1 MHRTWE
7 TPGCGALLSG
17 MLKREEGTETGLF
30 LFHLQIIKKM
40 EGINYETQAE
50 RLQNVQQTAGQVDN
64 QGRETVSE
72 IVGEAVNQPTE
83 EEQRKEKL
91 RGILR
96 KTRIRTDTEVPPEEY
111 ALRVDDK
118 GIFALRDIH
127 AVKAKQ
133 KAGKTTAL
141 KVMMAALLLG
151 EKFRLKALLEKP
163 KILFFDTEQSRTD
176 TKQIILDVVQM
187 TGLDADYINDRVVLQ
202 SLRRCEQE
210 DLLPVLHQA
219 IEDEKP
225 LVVFVDGIVEFV
237 ASFNDET
244 LAKQLLKD
252 LLVLCDEHNCAIVC
266 VLHTNKA
273 DEDHNMRGHL
283 GTMLAQKSAT
293 VLECVKERGSSVITV
308 RCSEARHEEMPEWS
322 ITFDADGHIVDA
334 DEQRRQLLEQRK
346 AEQQQRRL
354 EAAAAKQKER
364 LDYVLLCIR
373 DNGGSISRKQLTAI
387 LSKKF
392 DVKRNTISGH
402 ISQWINDGS
411 ILEVNGFIHASD
423 ETALAF

>member
-1 MHRTWE
+1 MSE
-7 TPGCGALLSG
+7 
-17 MLKREEGTETGLF
+17 MNNDIE
-30 LFHLQIIKKM
+30 
-40 EGINYETQAE
+40 
-50 RLQNVQQTAGQVDN
+50 NVQQQTAGQVDN
-64 QGRETVSE
+64 QAQETVSE

-346 AEQQQRRL
+346 ADQQQRRL

>member
-1 MHRTWE
+1 
-7 TPGCGALLSG
+7 
-17 MLKREEGTETGLF
+17 
-30 LFHLQIIKKM
+30 M
-40 EGINYETQAE
+40 EGNNYETQAE

-64 QGRETVSE
+64 QGQETVQD

-83 EEQRKEKL
+83 EEHRKEEL
-91 RGILR
+91 RQILR

>member
-1 MHRTWE
+1 MSE
-7 TPGCGALLSG
+7 
-17 MLKREEGTETGLF
+17 MNNDIE
-30 LFHLQIIKKM
+30 
-40 EGINYETQAE
+40 
-50 RLQNVQQTAGQVDN
+50 NVQQTAGQVDN
-64 QGRETVSE
+64 QAQETVSD

-346 AEQQQRRL
+346 ADQQQRRL

>member
-1 MHRTWE
+1 
-7 TPGCGALLSG
+7 

>member
-1 MHRTWE
+1 
-7 TPGCGALLSG
+7 
-17 MLKREEGTETGLF
+17 
-30 LFHLQIIKKM
+30 M
-40 EGINYETQAE
+40 EGNNHETQAE
-50 RLQNVQQTAGQVDN
+50 SLQNVQQTAGQVEN
-64 QGRETVSE
+64 QAQLMVKG
-72 IVGEAVNQPTE
+72 IVDEAVSQPSDE
-83 EEQRKEKL
+83 ELRKEKL

-96 KTRIRTDTEVPPEEY
+96 ETRIRTDTEVPPEEY
-111 ALRVDDK
+111 ALQVDDK
-118 GIFALRDIH
+118 GFFALRDIH

-151 EKFRLKALLEKP
+151 EKFRLKSLLEKP

-187 TGLDADYINDRVVLQ
+187 TGLDPDFINDRVVLQ
-202 SLRRCEQE
+202 SLRRCDQE

-219 IEDEKP
+219 IEDETP
-225 LVVFVDGIVEFV
+225 QVVFIDGIVEFV

-244 LAKQLLKD
+244 LAKQLIKD

-283 GTMLAQKSAT
+283 GTMLAQKAAT
-293 VLECVKERGSSVITV
+293 VLECKKERGSSVITV
-308 RCSEARHEEMPEWS
+308 ACSEARHEEPAEWS
-322 ITFDADGHIVDA
+322 ISFDAEGHIVDA
-334 DEQRRQLLEQRK
+334 DEQRRQIREQKK
-346 AEQQQRRL
+346 ADQQQRRL
-354 EAAAAKQKER
+354 EAAAEKQKER
-364 LDYVLLCIR
+364 LDYALLAIR
-373 DNGGSISRKQLTAI
+373 DNGGSMSRKQLTAI

-392 DVKRNTISGH
+392 DVKRNTISGY

-411 ILEVNGFIHASD
+411 VLEVNGYIHASD
-423 ETALAF
+423 KTALAF